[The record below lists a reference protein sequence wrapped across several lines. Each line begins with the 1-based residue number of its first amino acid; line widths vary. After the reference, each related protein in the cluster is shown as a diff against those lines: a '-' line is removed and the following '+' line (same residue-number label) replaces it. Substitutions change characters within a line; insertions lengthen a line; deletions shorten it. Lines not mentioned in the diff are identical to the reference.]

1 MQFQELF
8 ALPPPLPPPPPV
20 PRGPK
25 RNLLKKARGKLE
37 HLRPSKVGPA
47 PAPMPSPEMESPDAW
62 VNEALQLARGGYAE
76 YNRRVALK
84 SPFVPILGE
93 VQYC

>member
-8 ALPPPLPPPPPV
+8 APPPIPPPPPPV

-25 RNLLKKARGKLE
+25 KSLLKKARGRLE
-37 HLRPSKVGPA
+37 HLMPSKAGHASA
-47 PAPMPSPEMESPDAW
+47 PAPSPEIESPDAW
-62 VNEALQLARGGYAE
+62 VTEALQLARGGYAE

-93 VQYC
+93 FP